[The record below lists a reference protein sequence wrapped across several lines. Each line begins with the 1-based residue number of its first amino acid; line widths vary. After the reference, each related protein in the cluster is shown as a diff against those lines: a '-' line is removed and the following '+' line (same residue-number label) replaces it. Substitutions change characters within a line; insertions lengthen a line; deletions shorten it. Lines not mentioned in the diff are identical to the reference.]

1 MNLLTD
7 REYLGLTVPF
17 MLSTMTQPLMGAVN
31 TAVMGQLPDPKY
43 IAAVSLGAILF
54 NNLYWLFGFLRVS
67 TTGYAAQAFGA
78 ADKRLGM
85 LAFFKPLVL
94 AMLISA
100 CCILFQKPILELYL
114 AMIGAAPEVNLLCR
128 DAVFSGAMFLLR
140 LDPAAREVAG
150 IYYDILIWT
159 APLTLLNYAIL
170 GWLMGQTRVRA
181 SVFMQVSMN
190 VLNMALSIWFVF
202 WLHMDITGVA
212 FATLLS
218 QLYGG
223 ILSVVLMYYYGDFD
237 YKALPWSELLD
248 WREFIGML
256 QVNVNLMIRT
266 ACLLTVNNIIAA
278 VGASFGTVVLA
289 ANAVLLQLKDIMSY
303 LIDGMANGTAI
314 FSGRA
319 VGAKNG
325 KLFAATIK
333 MTFKWLVVLAAILM
347 LGYHLGNEFFIRLFT
362 NIEEVVAMAVT
373 YNVFVLFYPVCA
385 GIGMVLY
392 GVFCGATRTAPVR
405 NMMLMALLVFYL
417 LQWQLVPL
425 WGNSGLWLA
434 LLGFMLSQSIILLFY
449 LSSLRREFA

>member
-1 MNLLTD
+1 VSLLTD
-7 REYLGLTVPF
+7 KEYLGLTVPF

-85 LAFFKPLVL
+85 LAFFKPAVL
-94 AMLISA
+94 ALIISLL
-100 CCILFQKPILELYL
+100 CIVLQKPILELYL
-114 AMIGAAPEVNLLCR
+114 AMIGAAPEVNDLCR
-128 DAVFSGAMFLLR
+128 
-140 LDPAAREVAG
+140 E
-150 IYYDILIWT
+150 YYYILIWG
-159 APLTLLNYAIL
+159 APLVLFNYVAL
-170 GWLMGQTRVRA
+170 GWLMGQTRVHA

-190 VLNMALSIWFVF
+190 VINMILSAWFVF
-202 WLHMDITGVA
+202 LLHMDITGVA
-212 FATLLS
+212 VATLLS
-218 QLYGG
+218 QVYGG
-223 ILSVVLMYYYGDFD
+223 VLGAVLMYYYGKFD
-237 YKALPWSELLD
+237 YGNLPWGELLD

-256 QVNVNLMIRT
+256 KVNVNLMIRT

-278 VGASFGTVVLA
+278 VGASLGTVVLA

-303 LIDGMANGTAI
+303 LIDGMANGAAI

-319 VGAKNG
+319 VGAKNV
-325 KLFAATIK
+325 KMFNASIF
-333 MTFKWLVVLAAILM
+333 MTFKWLVVLAVILM
-347 LGYHLGNEFFIRLFT
+347 GGYYAGNDFFIRLFT
-362 NIEEVVAMAVT
+362 NIEEVVATAAA
-373 YNVFVLFYPVCA
+373 YNIYVFFYPVCA

-405 NMMLMALLVFYL
+405 NMMLLALLVFYL
-417 LQWQLVPL
+417 LQWQLVPQ

-434 LLGFMLSQSIILLFY
+434 LLGFMVAQSIILLYY
-449 LSSLRREFA
+449 LPKLKRDITHSTNL

>member
-1 MNLLTD
+1 MNLLTN

-78 ADKRLGM
+78 ADRELGT

-94 AMLISA
+94 ALLISLA
-100 CCILFQKPILELYL
+100 CIVFQKPILESYL
-114 AMIGAAPEVNLLCR
+114 AMIGAAPEVNALCR
-128 DAVFSGAMFLLR
+128 
-140 LDPAAREVAG
+140 E
-150 IYYDILIWT
+150 YYYILIWG
-159 APLTLLNYAIL
+159 APLVLGNYVAL

-202 WLHMDITGVA
+202 GLHMDIVGVA

-223 ILSVVLMYYYGDFD
+223 VISVVLMYYYGEFD
-237 YKALPWSELLD
+237 YKNLPWGELLD
-248 WREFIGML
+248 WRTFIGML
-256 QVNVNLMIRT
+256 KVNVNLMIRT

-303 LIDGMANGTAI
+303 LIDGMANGAAI

-319 VGAKNG
+319 VGAKSG
-325 KLFAATIK
+325 AGLDAAIK
-333 MTFKWLVVLAAILM
+333 MTFKWLVVLAAVLM
-347 LGYHLGNEFFIRLFT
+347 GVYAAGNEFFIRLFT
-362 NIEEVVAMAVT
+362 NIDEVVAMAMT

-405 NMMLMALLVFYL
+405 NMMLLALAVFYL
-417 LQWQLVPL
+417 LQWQLVPVI
-425 WGNSGLWLA
+425 GNSGLWLA
-434 LLGFMLSQSIILLFY
+434 LLGFMAAQSVILLYY
-449 LSSLRREFA
+449 LKSLRKEFTD

>member
-1 MNLLTD
+1 MNLLTN

-78 ADKRLGM
+78 ADRELGT

-94 AMLISA
+94 ALLISLA
-100 CCILFQKPILELYL
+100 CIVLQKPILESYL
-114 AMIGAAPEVNLLCR
+114 AMIGAAPEVNALCR
-128 DAVFSGAMFLLR
+128 
-140 LDPAAREVAG
+140 E
-150 IYYDILIWT
+150 YYYILIWG
-159 APLTLLNYAIL
+159 APLVLGNYVAL

-202 WLHMDITGVA
+202 GLHMDIVGVA

-223 ILSVVLMYYYGDFD
+223 VLSVVLMYYYGEFD
-237 YKALPWSELLD
+237 YKNLPWGELLD
-248 WREFIGML
+248 WRTFIGML
-256 QVNVNLMIRT
+256 KVNVNLMIRT

-303 LIDGMANGTAI
+303 LIDGMANGAAI

-319 VGAKNG
+319 VGAKSG
-325 KLFAATIK
+325 AGLDAAIR
-333 MTFKWLVVLAAILM
+333 MTFKWLVVLAVILM
-347 LGYHLGNEFFIRLFT
+347 GVYAAGNEFFIRLFT
-362 NIEEVVAMAVT
+362 NIDEVVAMAMT
-373 YNVFVLFYPVCA
+373 YNIFVLFYPVCA

-405 NMMLMALLVFYL
+405 NMMLLALAVFYL
-417 LQWQLVPL
+417 LQWQLVPKI
-425 WGNSGLWLA
+425 GNSGLWLA
-434 LLGFMLSQSIILLFY
+434 LLGFMAAQSVILLYY
-449 LSSLRREFA
+449 LKSLRKEFTD

>member
-1 MNLLTD
+1 MNLLTN

-78 ADKRLGM
+78 ADRELGT

-94 AMLISA
+94 ALLISIA
-100 CCILFQKPILELYL
+100 CIVLQKPILEGYL
-114 AMIGAAPEVNLLCR
+114 AMIGAAPEVNALCR
-128 DAVFSGAMFLLR
+128 
-140 LDPAAREVAG
+140 E
-150 IYYDILIWT
+150 YYYILIWG
-159 APLTLLNYAIL
+159 APLVLGNYVAL

-202 WLHMDITGVA
+202 GLHMDIVGVA

-223 ILSVVLMYYYGDFD
+223 VISVVLMYYYGEFD
-237 YKALPWSELLD
+237 YKNLPWGELLD
-248 WREFIGML
+248 WRTFIGML
-256 QVNVNLMIRT
+256 KVNVNLMIRT

-303 LIDGMANGTAI
+303 LIDGMANGAAI

-319 VGAKNG
+319 VGAKSG
-325 KLFAATIK
+325 AGLDAAIK
-333 MTFKWLVVLAAILM
+333 MTFKWLVVLAVILM
-347 LGYHLGNEFFIRLFT
+347 GVYAAGNEFFIRLFT
-362 NIEEVVAMAVT
+362 NIDEVVAMAMT
-373 YNVFVLFYPVCA
+373 YNAFVLFYPVCA

-405 NMMLMALLVFYL
+405 NMMLLALAVFYL
-417 LQWQLVPL
+417 LQWQLVPKI
-425 WGNSGLWLA
+425 GNSGLWLA
-434 LLGFMLSQSIILLFY
+434 LLGFMAAQSVILLYY
-449 LSSLRREFA
+449 LKSLRKEFTD

>member
-1 MNLLTD
+1 MNLLTN

-78 ADKRLGM
+78 ADRELGT

-94 AMLISA
+94 ALLISIA
-100 CCILFQKPILELYL
+100 CIVLQKPILEGYL
-114 AMIGAAPEVNLLCR
+114 AMIGAAPEVNALCR
-128 DAVFSGAMFLLR
+128 
-140 LDPAAREVAG
+140 E
-150 IYYDILIWT
+150 YYYILIWG
-159 APLTLLNYAIL
+159 APLVLGNYVAL

-202 WLHMDITGVA
+202 GLHMDIVGVA

-223 ILSVVLMYYYGDFD
+223 VISVVLMYYYGEFD
-237 YKALPWSELLD
+237 YKNLPWGELLD
-248 WREFIGML
+248 WRTFIGML
-256 QVNVNLMIRT
+256 KVNVNLMIRT

-303 LIDGMANGTAI
+303 LIDGMANGAAI

-319 VGAKNG
+319 VGAKSG
-325 KLFAATIK
+325 AGLDAAIR
-333 MTFKWLVVLAAILM
+333 MTFKWLVVLAVILM
-347 LGYHLGNEFFIRLFT
+347 GVYAAGNEFFIRLFT
-362 NIEEVVAMAVT
+362 NLDEVVAMALT

-405 NMMLMALLVFYL
+405 NMMLLALAVFYL
-417 LQWQLVPL
+417 LQWQLVPII
-425 WGNSGLWLA
+425 GNSGLWLA
-434 LLGFMLSQSIILLFY
+434 LLGFMAAQSVILLYY
-449 LSSLRREFA
+449 LKSLRKEFTD

>member
-1 MNLLTD
+1 MNLLTN

-78 ADKRLGM
+78 ADRELGT

-94 AMLISA
+94 ALLISLA
-100 CCILFQKPILELYL
+100 CIVFQKPILESYL
-114 AMIGAAPEVNLLCR
+114 AMIGAAPEVNALCR
-128 DAVFSGAMFLLR
+128 
-140 LDPAAREVAG
+140 E
-150 IYYDILIWT
+150 YYYILIWG
-159 APLTLLNYAIL
+159 APLVLGNYVAL

-202 WLHMDITGVA
+202 GLHMDIVGVA

-223 ILSVVLMYYYGDFD
+223 VLSVVLMYYYGEFD
-237 YKALPWSELLD
+237 YKNLPWGELLD
-248 WREFIGML
+248 WRTFIGML
-256 QVNVNLMIRT
+256 KVNVNLMIRT

-303 LIDGMANGTAI
+303 LIDGMANGAAI

-319 VGAKNG
+319 VGAKSG
-325 KLFAATIK
+325 AGLDAAIK
-333 MTFKWLVVLAAILM
+333 MTFKWLVVLAVMLM
-347 LGYHLGNEFFIRLFT
+347 GVYAAGNEFFIRLFT
-362 NIEEVVAMAVT
+362 NIDEVVAMAMT

-405 NMMLMALLVFYL
+405 NMMLLALAVFYL
-417 LQWQLVPL
+417 LQWQLVPTI
-425 WGNSGLWLA
+425 GNSGLWLA
-434 LLGFMLSQSIILLFY
+434 LLGFMAAQSVILLYY
-449 LSSLRREFA
+449 LKSLRKEFTD

>member
-1 MNLLTD
+1 MNLLTN

-78 ADKRLGM
+78 ADRELST

-94 AMLISA
+94 ALLISLA
-100 CCILFQKPILELYL
+100 CIVFQKPILESYL
-114 AMIGAAPEVNLLCR
+114 AMIGAAPEVNALCR
-128 DAVFSGAMFLLR
+128 
-140 LDPAAREVAG
+140 E
-150 IYYDILIWT
+150 YYYILIWG
-159 APLTLLNYAIL
+159 APLVLGNYVAL

-202 WLHMDITGVA
+202 GLHMDIVGVA

-223 ILSVVLMYYYGDFD
+223 VLSVVLMYHYGEFD
-237 YKALPWSELLD
+237 YKNLPWGELLD
-248 WREFIGML
+248 WRTFIGML
-256 QVNVNLMIRT
+256 KVNVNLMIRT

-303 LIDGMANGTAI
+303 LIDGMANGAAI

-319 VGAKNG
+319 VGAKSG
-325 KLFAATIK
+325 AGLDAAIR
-333 MTFKWLVVLAAILM
+333 MTFKWLVVLAVILM
-347 LGYHLGNEFFIRLFT
+347 GVYAAGNEFFIRLFT
-362 NIEEVVAMAVT
+362 NIDEVVAMAMT

-392 GVFCGATRTAPVR
+392 GVFCGATRPAPVR
-405 NMMLMALLVFYL
+405 NMMLLALAVFYL
-417 LQWQLVPL
+417 LQWQLVPKI
-425 WGNSGLWLA
+425 GNSGLWLA
-434 LLGFMLSQSIILLFY
+434 LLGFMAAQSVILLYY
-449 LSSLRREFA
+449 LKSLRKEFTD

>member
-1 MNLLTD
+1 MNLLTN

-78 ADKRLGM
+78 ADRELGT

-94 AMLISA
+94 ALLISLA
-100 CCILFQKPILELYL
+100 CIVFQKPILESYL
-114 AMIGAAPEVNLLCR
+114 AMIGAAPEVNNLCR
-128 DAVFSGAMFLLR
+128 
-140 LDPAAREVAG
+140 E
-150 IYYDILIWT
+150 YYYILIWG
-159 APLTLLNYAIL
+159 APLVLGNYVAL

-202 WLHMDITGVA
+202 SLHMDIVGVA

-223 ILSVVLMYYYGDFD
+223 VLSVVLIYYYGDFD
-237 YKALPWSELLD
+237 YKNLPWGELLD
-248 WREFIGML
+248 WRTFIGML
-256 QVNVNLMIRT
+256 KVNVNLMIRT

-303 LIDGMANGTAI
+303 LIDGMANGAAI

-319 VGAKNG
+319 VGAKSG
-325 KLFAATIK
+325 AGLDAAIK
-333 MTFKWLVVLAAILM
+333 MTFKWLVVLAVILM
-347 LGYHLGNEFFIRLFT
+347 GVYAAGNEFFIRLFT
-362 NIEEVVAMAVT
+362 NIDEVVAMAMT

-405 NMMLMALLVFYL
+405 NMMLLALAVFYL
-417 LQWQLVPL
+417 LQWQLVPII
-425 WGNSGLWLA
+425 GNSGLWLA
-434 LLGFMLSQSIILLFY
+434 LLGFMAAQSVILLYY
-449 LSSLRREFA
+449 LKSLRKEFTD

>member
-1 MNLLTD
+1 MNLLTN

-78 ADKRLGM
+78 ADRELGT

-94 AMLISA
+94 ALLISLA
-100 CCILFQKPILELYL
+100 CIVFQKPILESYL
-114 AMIGAAPEVNLLCR
+114 AMIGAAPEVNDLCR
-128 DAVFSGAMFLLR
+128 
-140 LDPAAREVAG
+140 E
-150 IYYDILIWT
+150 YYYILIWG
-159 APLTLLNYAIL
+159 APLVLGNYVAL

-202 WLHMDITGVA
+202 GLHMDIVGVA

-223 ILSVVLMYYYGDFD
+223 VLSVVLMYYYGEFD
-237 YKALPWSELLD
+237 YKNLPWGELLD
-248 WREFIGML
+248 WRTFIGML
-256 QVNVNLMIRT
+256 KVNVNLMIRT

-303 LIDGMANGTAI
+303 LIDGMANGAAI

-319 VGAKNG
+319 VGAKSG
-325 KLFAATIK
+325 AGLDAAIR
-333 MTFKWLVVLAAILM
+333 MTFKWLVVLAVMLM
-347 LGYHLGNEFFIRLFT
+347 GVYAAGNEFFIRLFT
-362 NIEEVVAMAVT
+362 NIDEVVAMAMT

-405 NMMLMALLVFYL
+405 NMMLLALAVFYL
-417 LQWQLVPL
+417 LQWQLVPII
-425 WGNSGLWLA
+425 GNSGLWLA
-434 LLGFMLSQSIILLFY
+434 LLGFMAAQSVILLYY
-449 LSSLRREFA
+449 LKSLRKEFTD

>member
-1 MNLLTD
+1 MNLLTN

-78 ADKRLGM
+78 ADRELGT

-94 AMLISA
+94 ALLISLA
-100 CCILFQKPILELYL
+100 CIVLQKPILESYL
-114 AMIGAAPEVNLLCR
+114 AMIGAAPEVNALCR
-128 DAVFSGAMFLLR
+128 
-140 LDPAAREVAG
+140 E
-150 IYYDILIWT
+150 YYYILIWG
-159 APLTLLNYAIL
+159 APLVLGNYVAL

-202 WLHMDITGVA
+202 GLHMDIVGVA

-223 ILSVVLMYYYGDFD
+223 VLSVVLMYYYGDFD
-237 YKALPWSELLD
+237 YKNLPWGELLD
-248 WREFIGML
+248 WRTFIGML
-256 QVNVNLMIRT
+256 KVNVNLMIRT

-303 LIDGMANGTAI
+303 LIDGMANGAAI

-319 VGAKNG
+319 VGAKSG
-325 KLFAATIK
+325 AGLDAAIR
-333 MTFKWLVVLAAILM
+333 MTFKWLVVLAVMLM
-347 LGYHLGNEFFIRLFT
+347 GVYAAVNEFFIRLFT
-362 NIEEVVAMAVT
+362 NIDEVVAMAMT

-405 NMMLMALLVFYL
+405 NMMLLALAVFYL
-417 LQWQLVPL
+417 LQWQLVPKI
-425 WGNSGLWLA
+425 GNSGLWLA
-434 LLGFMLSQSIILLFY
+434 LLGFMAAQSVILLYY
-449 LSSLRREFA
+449 LKSLRKEFTD

>member
-1 MNLLTD
+1 MNLLTN

-78 ADKRLGM
+78 ADRELGT

-94 AMLISA
+94 ALLISLA
-100 CCILFQKPILELYL
+100 CIVFQKPILEGYL
-114 AMIGAAPEVNLLCR
+114 AMIGAAPEVNALCR
-128 DAVFSGAMFLLR
+128 
-140 LDPAAREVAG
+140 E
-150 IYYDILIWT
+150 YYYILIWG
-159 APLTLLNYAIL
+159 APLVLGNYVAL

-202 WLHMDITGVA
+202 GLHMDIVGVA

-223 ILSVVLMYYYGDFD
+223 VISVVLMYYYGEFD
-237 YKALPWSELLD
+237 YKNLPWGELLD
-248 WREFIGML
+248 WRTFIGML
-256 QVNVNLMIRT
+256 KVNVNLMIRT

-303 LIDGMANGTAI
+303 LIDGMANGAAI

-319 VGAKNG
+319 VGAKSG
-325 KLFAATIK
+325 AGLDAAIR

-347 LGYHLGNEFFIRLFT
+347 GVYAAGNEFFIRLFT
-362 NIEEVVAMAVT
+362 NIDEVVAMSMT

-405 NMMLMALLVFYL
+405 NMMLLALAVFYL
-417 LQWQLVPL
+417 LQWQLVPII
-425 WGNSGLWLA
+425 GNSGLWLA
-434 LLGFMLSQSIILLFY
+434 LLGFMAAQSVILLYY
-449 LSSLRREFA
+449 LKSLRKEFTD

>member
-7 REYLGLTVPF
+7 REYLGLTIPF

-114 AMIGAAPEVNLLCR
+114 AMIGAAPEVNELCR
-128 DAVFSGAMFLLR
+128 D
-140 LDPAAREVAG
+140 
-150 IYYDILIWT
+150 YYYILIWG
-159 APLTLLNYAIL
+159 APLVFGNYVAL

-212 FATLLS
+212 VATLLS

-223 ILSVVLMYYYGDFD
+223 ILSVVLMYYYG
-237 YKALPWSELLD
+237 
-248 WREFIGML
+248 EFIGML

-303 LIDGMANGTAI
+303 LIDGMANGAAI

-319 VGAKNG
+319 VGANNA

-347 LGYHLGNEFFIRLFT
+347 LGYHLSNEFFIRLFT

-449 LSSLRREFA
+449 LSSLRRKLA

>member
-1 MNLLTD
+1 MNLLTN

-78 ADKRLGM
+78 ADRELGT

-94 AMLISA
+94 ALLISLA
-100 CCILFQKPILELYL
+100 CIVFQKPILEGYL
-114 AMIGAAPEVNLLCR
+114 AMIGAAPEVNDLCR
-128 DAVFSGAMFLLR
+128 
-140 LDPAAREVAG
+140 E
-150 IYYDILIWT
+150 YYYILIWG
-159 APLTLLNYAIL
+159 APLVLGNYVAL

-202 WLHMDITGVA
+202 GLHMDIVGVA

-223 ILSVVLMYYYGDFD
+223 VLSVVLMYYYGEFD
-237 YKALPWSELLD
+237 YKNLPWGELLD
-248 WREFIGML
+248 WRTFIGML
-256 QVNVNLMIRT
+256 KVNVNLMIRT

-303 LIDGMANGTAI
+303 LIDGMANGAAI

-319 VGAKNG
+319 VGAKSG
-325 KLFAATIK
+325 AGLEAAIR

-347 LGYHLGNEFFIRLFT
+347 GVYAAGNEFFIRLFT
-362 NIEEVVAMAVT
+362 NIDEVVAMAMT
-373 YNVFVLFYPVCA
+373 YNAFVLFYPVCA

-405 NMMLMALLVFYL
+405 NMMLMALAVFYV
-417 LQWQLVPL
+417 LQWQLVPII
-425 WGNSGLWLA
+425 GNSGLWVA
-434 LLGFMLSQSIILLFY
+434 LLGFMAAQSVILLYY
-449 LSSLRREFA
+449 LKSLRKEFTD

>member
-1 MNLLTD
+1 MNLLTN

-78 ADKRLGM
+78 ADRELGT

-94 AMLISA
+94 ALLISLA
-100 CCILFQKPILELYL
+100 CIVFQKPILESYL
-114 AMIGAAPEVNLLCR
+114 VMIGAAPEVNDLCR
-128 DAVFSGAMFLLR
+128 
-140 LDPAAREVAG
+140 E
-150 IYYDILIWT
+150 YYYILIWG
-159 APLTLLNYAIL
+159 APLVLGNYVAL

-202 WLHMDITGVA
+202 GLHMDIVGVA

-223 ILSVVLMYYYGDFD
+223 VLSVVLMYYYGEFD
-237 YKALPWSELLD
+237 YKNLPWGELLD
-248 WREFIGML
+248 WRTFIGML
-256 QVNVNLMIRT
+256 KVNVNLMIRT

-303 LIDGMANGTAI
+303 LIDGMANGAAI

-319 VGAKNG
+319 VGAKSG
-325 KLFAATIK
+325 AGLDAAIR
-333 MTFKWLVVLAAILM
+333 MTFKWLVVLAVMLM
-347 LGYHLGNEFFIRLFT
+347 GVYAAGNEFFIRLFT
-362 NIEEVVAMAVT
+362 NIDEVVAMAMT

-405 NMMLMALLVFYL
+405 NMMLLALAVFYV
-417 LQWQLVPL
+417 LQWQLVPII
-425 WGNSGLWLA
+425 GNSGLWLA
-434 LLGFMLSQSIILLFY
+434 LLGFMAAQSVILLYY
-449 LSSLRREFA
+449 LKSLRKEFTD

>member
-1 MNLLTD
+1 MFFKIKFSANKQGGTDRVNLLTD

-114 AMIGAAPEVNLLCR
+114 AMIGAAPEVNELCR
-128 DAVFSGAMFLLR
+128 D
-140 LDPAAREVAG
+140 
-150 IYYDILIWT
+150 YYYILIWG
-159 APLTLLNYAIL
+159 APLVLGNYVAL

-303 LIDGMANGTAI
+303 LIDGMANGAAI

-319 VGAKNG
+319 VGANNG

-362 NIEEVVAMAVT
+362 NIEEVVAMAMT

-417 LQWQLVPL
+417 LQWQLVQL

>member
-1 MNLLTD
+1 MNLLTN

-78 ADKRLGM
+78 ADRELGT

-94 AMLISA
+94 ALLISLA
-100 CCILFQKPILELYL
+100 CIVFQKPILEGYL
-114 AMIGAAPEVNLLCR
+114 AMIGAAPEVNNLCR
-128 DAVFSGAMFLLR
+128 
-140 LDPAAREVAG
+140 E
-150 IYYDILIWT
+150 YYYILIWG
-159 APLTLLNYAIL
+159 APLVLGNYVAL

-202 WLHMDITGVA
+202 GLHMDIIGVA

-223 ILSVVLMYYYGDFD
+223 VLSVVLMYYYGDFD
-237 YKALPWSELLD
+237 YKNLPWGELLD
-248 WREFIGML
+248 WRTFIGML
-256 QVNVNLMIRT
+256 KVNVNLMIRT

-303 LIDGMANGTAI
+303 LIDGMANGAAI

-319 VGAKNG
+319 VGAKSG
-325 KLFAATIK
+325 AGLEAAIR
-333 MTFKWLVVLAAILM
+333 MTFKWLVVLAAMLM
-347 LGYHLGNEFFIRLFT
+347 GVYAAGNEFFIRLFT
-362 NIEEVVAMAVT
+362 NIDEVVAMAMT

-405 NMMLMALLVFYL
+405 NMMLLALAVFYL
-417 LQWQLVPL
+417 LQWQLVPEI
-425 WGNSGLWLA
+425 GNSGLWLA
-434 LLGFMLSQSIILLFY
+434 LLGFMAAQSVILLYY
-449 LSSLRREFA
+449 LKSLRKEFTD

>member
-1 MNLLTD
+1 MNLLTN

-78 ADKRLGM
+78 ADRELGT

-94 AMLISA
+94 ALLISIA
-100 CCILFQKPILELYL
+100 CIVLQKPILEGYL
-114 AMIGAAPEVNLLCR
+114 AMIGAAPEVNALCR
-128 DAVFSGAMFLLR
+128 
-140 LDPAAREVAG
+140 E
-150 IYYDILIWT
+150 YYYILIWG
-159 APLTLLNYAIL
+159 APLVLGNYVAL

-202 WLHMDITGVA
+202 GLHMNIVGVA

-223 ILSVVLMYYYGDFD
+223 VISVVLMYYYGEFD
-237 YKALPWSELLD
+237 YKNLPWGELLD
-248 WREFIGML
+248 WRTFIGML
-256 QVNVNLMIRT
+256 KVNVNLMIRT

-303 LIDGMANGTAI
+303 LIDGMANGAAI
-314 FSGRA
+314 FSGRS
-319 VGAKNG
+319 VGAKSG
-325 KLFAATIK
+325 AGLDAAIK
-333 MTFKWLVVLAAILM
+333 MTFKWLVVLAVMLM
-347 LGYHLGNEFFIRLFT
+347 GVYAAGNEFFIRLFT
-362 NIEEVVAMAVT
+362 NIDEVVAMAMT

-405 NMMLMALLVFYL
+405 NMMLLALAVFYL
-417 LQWQLVPL
+417 LQWQLVPKI
-425 WGNSGLWLA
+425 GNSGLWLA
-434 LLGFMLSQSIILLFY
+434 LLGFMAAQSVILLYY
-449 LSSLRREFA
+449 LKSLRKEFTD

>member
-1 MNLLTD
+1 MSLLTN

-78 ADKRLGM
+78 ADKELGT

-94 AMLISA
+94 ALLISLA
-100 CCILFQKPILELYL
+100 CIVFQKPILEGYL
-114 AMIGAAPEVNLLCR
+114 AMIGAAPEVNDLCR
-128 DAVFSGAMFLLR
+128 
-140 LDPAAREVAG
+140 E
-150 IYYDILIWT
+150 YYYILIWG
-159 APLTLLNYAIL
+159 APLVLGNYVAL

-202 WLHMDITGVA
+202 GLHMDIVGVA

-223 ILSVVLMYYYGDFD
+223 VLSVVLMYYYGEFD
-237 YKALPWSELLD
+237 YKNLPWGELLD
-248 WREFIGML
+248 WRTFIGML
-256 QVNVNLMIRT
+256 KVNVNLMIRT

-303 LIDGMANGTAI
+303 LIDGMANGAAI

-319 VGAKNG
+319 VGAKSG
-325 KLFAATIK
+325 AGLEAAIR

-347 LGYHLGNEFFIRLFT
+347 GVYAAGNEFFIRLFT
-362 NIEEVVAMAVT
+362 NIDEVVAMAMT
-373 YNVFVLFYPVCA
+373 YNAFVLFYPVCA

-405 NMMLMALLVFYL
+405 NMMLMALAVFYV
-417 LQWQLVPL
+417 LQWQLVPKI
-425 WGNSGLWLA
+425 GNSGLWLA
-434 LLGFMLSQSIILLFY
+434 LLGFMAAQSVILLYY
-449 LSSLRREFA
+449 LKSLRKEFTD

>member
-1 MNLLTD
+1 MSLLTN

-17 MLSTMTQPLMGAVN
+17 MLSTLTQPLMGAVN

-78 ADKRLGM
+78 ADRELGT

-94 AMLISA
+94 ALLISIA
-100 CCILFQKPILELYL
+100 CIVFQKPILEGYL
-114 AMIGAAPEVNLLCR
+114 AMIGAAPEVNDLCR
-128 DAVFSGAMFLLR
+128 
-140 LDPAAREVAG
+140 E
-150 IYYDILIWT
+150 YYYILIWG
-159 APLTLLNYAIL
+159 APLVLGNYVAL

-190 VLNMALSIWFVF
+190 VLNMALSIGFVF
-202 WLHMDITGVA
+202 GLHMDIVGVA

-223 ILSVVLMYYYGDFD
+223 VLSVVLMYYYGDFD
-237 YKALPWSELLD
+237 YKNLPWGELLD
-248 WREFIGML
+248 WRTFIGML
-256 QVNVNLMIRT
+256 KVNVNLMIRT

-289 ANAVLLQLKDIMSY
+289 ANAVLLQLKDIMSF
-303 LIDGMANGTAI
+303 LIDGMANGAAI

-319 VGAKNG
+319 VGAKSG
-325 KLFAATIK
+325 AGLDAAIR
-333 MTFKWLVVLAAILM
+333 MTFKWLVVLAAMLM
-347 LGYHLGNEFFIRLFT
+347 GAYAAGNEPFIRLFT
-362 NIEEVVAMAVT
+362 NIDEVVAMAMT

-385 GIGMVLY
+385 GIGLVLY

-405 NMMLMALLVFYL
+405 NMMLLALAVFYL
-417 LQWQLVPL
+417 LQWQLVPEL
-425 WGNSGLWLA
+425 GNSGLWLS
-434 LLGFMLSQSIILLFY
+434 LLGFMAAQSVILLYY
-449 LSSLRREFA
+449 LKSLRKEFTD

>member
-1 MNLLTD
+1 MNLLTN

-78 ADKRLGM
+78 ADRELGT

-94 AMLISA
+94 AVLISLA
-100 CCILFQKPILELYL
+100 CIVFQKPILESYL
-114 AMIGAAPEVNLLCR
+114 AMIGAAPEVNALCR
-128 DAVFSGAMFLLR
+128 
-140 LDPAAREVAG
+140 E
-150 IYYDILIWT
+150 YYYILIWG
-159 APLTLLNYAIL
+159 APLVLGNYVAL

-202 WLHMDITGVA
+202 GLHMDIVGVA

-223 ILSVVLMYYYGDFD
+223 VISVVLMYYYGDFD
-237 YKALPWSELLD
+237 YKNLPWGELLD
-248 WREFIGML
+248 WRTFIGML
-256 QVNVNLMIRT
+256 KVNVNLMIRT

-303 LIDGMANGTAI
+303 LIDGMANGAAI

-319 VGAKNG
+319 VGAKSG
-325 KLFAATIK
+325 AGLDAAIK
-333 MTFKWLVVLAAILM
+333 MTFKWLVVLAVMLM
-347 LGYHLGNEFFIRLFT
+347 GVYAAGNEFFIRLFT
-362 NIEEVVAMAVT
+362 NIDEVVAMALT

-405 NMMLMALLVFYL
+405 NMMLLALAVFYL
-417 LQWQLVPL
+417 LQWQLVPKI
-425 WGNSGLWLA
+425 GNSGLWLA
-434 LLGFMLSQSIILLFY
+434 LLGFMAAQSVILLYY
-449 LSSLRREFA
+449 LKSLRKEFTD

>member
-1 MNLLTD
+1 MSLLTN

-78 ADKRLGM
+78 ADKELGT

-94 AMLISA
+94 ALLISLA
-100 CCILFQKPILELYL
+100 CIVFQKPILESYL
-114 AMIGAAPEVNLLCR
+114 AMIGAAPEVNDLCR
-128 DAVFSGAMFLLR
+128 
-140 LDPAAREVAG
+140 E
-150 IYYDILIWT
+150 YYYILIWG
-159 APLTLLNYAIL
+159 APLVLGNYVAL

-202 WLHMDITGVA
+202 SLHMDIVGVA

-223 ILSVVLMYYYGDFD
+223 VLSVVLMYYYGEFD
-237 YKALPWSELLD
+237 YKKLPWGELLD
-248 WREFIGML
+248 WRTFIGML
-256 QVNVNLMIRT
+256 KVNVNLMIRT

-289 ANAVLLQLKDIMSY
+289 ANAVLMQLKDIMSY
-303 LIDGMANGTAI
+303 LIDGMANGAAI

-319 VGAKNG
+319 VGAKSG
-325 KLFAATIK
+325 AGLEAAIR

-347 LGYHLGNEFFIRLFT
+347 GVYAAGNEFFIRLFT
-362 NIEEVVAMAVT
+362 NIDEVVAMAMT
-373 YNVFVLFYPVCA
+373 YNAFVLFYPVCA

-405 NMMLMALLVFYL
+405 NMMLMALAVFYV
-417 LQWQLVPL
+417 LQWQLVPKI
-425 WGNSGLWLA
+425 GNSGLWLA
-434 LLGFMLSQSIILLFY
+434 LLGFMAAQSVILLYY
-449 LSSLRREFA
+449 LKSLRKEFTD

>member
-1 MNLLTD
+1 MNLLTN

-78 ADKRLGM
+78 ADRELGT

-94 AMLISA
+94 AVLISLA
-100 CCILFQKPILELYL
+100 CIVFQKPILESYL
-114 AMIGAAPEVNLLCR
+114 AMIGAAPEVNALCR
-128 DAVFSGAMFLLR
+128 
-140 LDPAAREVAG
+140 E
-150 IYYDILIWT
+150 YYYILIWG
-159 APLTLLNYAIL
+159 APLVLGNYVAL

-202 WLHMDITGVA
+202 GLHMDIVGVA

-223 ILSVVLMYYYGDFD
+223 VISVVLMYYYGDFD
-237 YKALPWSELLD
+237 YKNLPWGELLD
-248 WREFIGML
+248 WRTFIGML
-256 QVNVNLMIRT
+256 KVNVNLMIRT

-303 LIDGMANGTAI
+303 LIDGMANGAAI

-319 VGAKNG
+319 VGAKSG
-325 KLFAATIK
+325 AGLDAAIK
-333 MTFKWLVVLAAILM
+333 MTFKWLVVLAVMLM
-347 LGYHLGNEFFIRLFT
+347 GVYAAGNEFFIRLFT
-362 NIEEVVAMAVT
+362 NIDEVVAMALT

-405 NMMLMALLVFYL
+405 NMMLLALAVFYL
-417 LQWQLVPL
+417 LQWQLVPTI
-425 WGNSGLWLA
+425 GNSGLWLA
-434 LLGFMLSQSIILLFY
+434 LLGFMAAQSVILLYY
-449 LSSLRREFA
+449 LKSLRKEFTD

>member
-1 MNLLTD
+1 MNLLTN

-78 ADKRLGM
+78 ADRELGT

-94 AMLISA
+94 ALLISLA
-100 CCILFQKPILELYL
+100 CVVFQKPILESYL
-114 AMIGAAPEVNLLCR
+114 AMIGAAPEVNDLCR
-128 DAVFSGAMFLLR
+128 
-140 LDPAAREVAG
+140 E
-150 IYYDILIWT
+150 YYYILIWG
-159 APLTLLNYAIL
+159 APLVLGNYVAL

-202 WLHMDITGVA
+202 GLHMDIVGVA

-223 ILSVVLMYYYGDFD
+223 VISVVLMYYYGEFD
-237 YKALPWSELLD
+237 YKNLPWGELLD
-248 WREFIGML
+248 WRTFIGML
-256 QVNVNLMIRT
+256 KVNVNLMIRT

-303 LIDGMANGTAI
+303 LIDGMANGAAI

-319 VGAKNG
+319 VGAKSG
-325 KLFAATIK
+325 AGLDAAIR
-333 MTFKWLVVLAAILM
+333 MTFKWLVVLAVMLM
-347 LGYHLGNEFFIRLFT
+347 GVYAAGNEFFIRLFT
-362 NIEEVVAMAVT
+362 NIDEVVAMAMI

-405 NMMLMALLVFYL
+405 NMMLLALAVFYL
-417 LQWQLVPL
+417 LQWQLVPKI
-425 WGNSGLWLA
+425 GNSGLWLA
-434 LLGFMLSQSIILLFY
+434 LLGFMAAQSVILLYY
-449 LSSLRREFA
+449 LKSLRKEFTD

>member
-1 MNLLTD
+1 MNLLTN

-78 ADKRLGM
+78 ADRELGT

-94 AMLISA
+94 ALLISLA
-100 CCILFQKPILELYL
+100 CIIFQKPILESYL
-114 AMIGAAPEVNLLCR
+114 AMIGAAPEVNALCR
-128 DAVFSGAMFLLR
+128 
-140 LDPAAREVAG
+140 E
-150 IYYDILIWT
+150 YYYILIWG
-159 APLTLLNYAIL
+159 APLVLGNYVAL

-202 WLHMDITGVA
+202 GLHMDIVGVA

-223 ILSVVLMYYYGDFD
+223 VISVVLMYYYGEFD
-237 YKALPWSELLD
+237 YKNLPWGELLD
-248 WREFIGML
+248 WRTFIGML
-256 QVNVNLMIRT
+256 KVNVNLMIRT

-303 LIDGMANGTAI
+303 LIDGMANGAAI

-319 VGAKNG
+319 VGAKSG
-325 KLFAATIK
+325 AGLDAAIR
-333 MTFKWLVVLAAILM
+333 MTFKWLVVLAVILM
-347 LGYHLGNEFFIRLFT
+347 GVYAAGNEFFIRLFT
-362 NIEEVVAMAVT
+362 NIDEVVAMAMT

-405 NMMLMALLVFYL
+405 NMMLLALAVFYL
-417 LQWQLVPL
+417 LQWQLVPII
-425 WGNSGLWLA
+425 GNSGLWLA
-434 LLGFMLSQSIILLFY
+434 LLGFMAAQSVILLYY
-449 LSSLRREFA
+449 LKSLRKEFTD

>member
-1 MNLLTD
+1 MNLLTN

-78 ADKRLGM
+78 ADKELGT

-94 AMLISA
+94 ALLISLA
-100 CCILFQKPILELYL
+100 CIVFQKPILESYL
-114 AMIGAAPEVNLLCR
+114 AMIGAAPEVNDLCR
-128 DAVFSGAMFLLR
+128 
-140 LDPAAREVAG
+140 E
-150 IYYDILIWT
+150 YYYILIWG
-159 APLTLLNYAIL
+159 APLVLGNYVAL

-202 WLHMDITGVA
+202 GLHMDIVGVA

-223 ILSVVLMYYYGDFD
+223 VLSVVLMYYYGEFD
-237 YKALPWSELLD
+237 YKNLPWGELLD
-248 WREFIGML
+248 WRTFIGML
-256 QVNVNLMIRT
+256 KVNVNLMIRT

-303 LIDGMANGTAI
+303 LIDGMANGAAI

-319 VGAKNG
+319 VGAKSG
-325 KLFAATIK
+325 AGLDAAIR
-333 MTFKWLVVLAAILM
+333 MTFKWLVVLAVILM
-347 LGYHLGNEFFIRLFT
+347 GVYAAGNEFFIRLFT
-362 NIEEVVAMAVT
+362 NIDEVVAMAMT

-405 NMMLMALLVFYL
+405 NMMLLALAVFYL
-417 LQWQLVPL
+417 LQWQLVPII
-425 WGNSGLWLA
+425 GNSGLWLA
-434 LLGFMLSQSIILLFY
+434 LLGFMAAQSVILLYY
-449 LSSLRREFA
+449 LKSLRKEFTD

>member
-1 MNLLTD
+1 MNLLTN

-78 ADKRLGM
+78 ADKELGT

-94 AMLISA
+94 ALLISLA
-100 CCILFQKPILELYL
+100 CIVFQKPILESYL
-114 AMIGAAPEVNLLCR
+114 AMIGAAPEVNDLCR
-128 DAVFSGAMFLLR
+128 
-140 LDPAAREVAG
+140 E
-150 IYYDILIWT
+150 YYYILIWG
-159 APLTLLNYAIL
+159 APLVLGNYVAL

-202 WLHMDITGVA
+202 SLHMDIVGVA

-223 ILSVVLMYYYGDFD
+223 VLSVVLMYYYGEFD
-237 YKALPWSELLD
+237 YKNLPWGELLD
-248 WREFIGML
+248 WRTFIGML
-256 QVNVNLMIRT
+256 KVNVNLMIRT

-303 LIDGMANGTAI
+303 LIDGMANGAAI

-319 VGAKNG
+319 VGAKSG
-325 KLFAATIK
+325 AGLDAAIR
-333 MTFKWLVVLAAILM
+333 MTFKWLVVLAVMLM
-347 LGYHLGNEFFIRLFT
+347 GVYAAGNEFFIRLFT
-362 NIEEVVAMAVT
+362 NIDEVVAMAMT

-405 NMMLMALLVFYL
+405 NMMLMALAVFYV
-417 LQWQLVPL
+417 LQWQLVPKI
-425 WGNSGLWLA
+425 GNSGLWLA
-434 LLGFMLSQSIILLFY
+434 LLGFMAAQSVILLYY
-449 LSSLRREFA
+449 LKSLRKEFTD

>member
-1 MNLLTD
+1 MNLLTN

-78 ADKRLGM
+78 ADRELGT

-94 AMLISA
+94 ALLISLA
-100 CCILFQKPILELYL
+100 CIVFQKPILEGYL
-114 AMIGAAPEVNLLCR
+114 AMIGAAPEVNNLCR
-128 DAVFSGAMFLLR
+128 
-140 LDPAAREVAG
+140 E
-150 IYYDILIWT
+150 YYYILIWG
-159 APLTLLNYAIL
+159 APLVLGNYVAL

-202 WLHMDITGVA
+202 GLHMDIIGVA

-223 ILSVVLMYYYGDFD
+223 VLSVVLMYYYGDFD
-237 YKALPWSELLD
+237 YKNLPWGELLD
-248 WREFIGML
+248 WRTFIGML
-256 QVNVNLMIRT
+256 KVNVNLMIRT

-303 LIDGMANGTAI
+303 LIDGMANGAAI

-319 VGAKNG
+319 VGAKSG
-325 KLFAATIK
+325 AGLDAAIR
-333 MTFKWLVVLAAILM
+333 MTFKWLVVLAVILM
-347 LGYHLGNEFFIRLFT
+347 GVYAAGNEFFIRLFT
-362 NIEEVVAMAVT
+362 NLDEVVAMALT

-405 NMMLMALLVFYL
+405 NMMLLALAVFYL
-417 LQWQLVPL
+417 LQWQLVPKI
-425 WGNSGLWLA
+425 GNSGLWLA
-434 LLGFMLSQSIILLFY
+434 LLGFMAAQSVILLYY
-449 LSSLRREFA
+449 LKSLRKEFTD

>member
-1 MNLLTD
+1 MNLLTN

-78 ADKRLGM
+78 ADRELGT

-94 AMLISA
+94 ALLISLA
-100 CCILFQKPILELYL
+100 CIIFQKPILESYL
-114 AMIGAAPEVNLLCR
+114 AMIGAAPEVNDLCR
-128 DAVFSGAMFLLR
+128 
-140 LDPAAREVAG
+140 E
-150 IYYDILIWT
+150 YYYILIWG
-159 APLTLLNYAIL
+159 APLVLGNYVAL

-202 WLHMDITGVA
+202 GLHMDIVGVA

-223 ILSVVLMYYYGDFD
+223 VLSVVLMYYYGEFD
-237 YKALPWSELLD
+237 YKNLPWGELLD
-248 WREFIGML
+248 WRTFIGML
-256 QVNVNLMIRT
+256 KVNVNLMIRT

-289 ANAVLLQLKDIMSY
+289 ANAVPLQLKDIMSY
-303 LIDGMANGTAI
+303 LIDGMANGAAI

-319 VGAKNG
+319 VGAKSG
-325 KLFAATIK
+325 AGLDAAIR
-333 MTFKWLVVLAAILM
+333 MTFKWLVVLAVMLM
-347 LGYHLGNEFFIRLFT
+347 GVYAAGNEFFIRLFT
-362 NIEEVVAMAVT
+362 NIDEVVAMAMT

-405 NMMLMALLVFYL
+405 NMMLLALAVFYL
-417 LQWQLVPL
+417 LQWQLVPII
-425 WGNSGLWLA
+425 GNSGLWLA
-434 LLGFMLSQSIILLFY
+434 LLGFMAAQSVILLYY
-449 LSSLRREFA
+449 LKSLRKEFTD

>member
-1 MNLLTD
+1 MNLLTN

-78 ADKRLGM
+78 ADRELGT

-94 AMLISA
+94 ALLISLA
-100 CCILFQKPILELYL
+100 CIVFQKPILESYL
-114 AMIGAAPEVNLLCR
+114 AMIGAAPEVNDLCR
-128 DAVFSGAMFLLR
+128 
-140 LDPAAREVAG
+140 E
-150 IYYDILIWT
+150 YYYILIWG
-159 APLTLLNYAIL
+159 APLVLGNYVAL

-202 WLHMDITGVA
+202 GLHMDIVGVA

-223 ILSVVLMYYYGDFD
+223 VISVVLMYYYGEFD
-237 YKALPWSELLD
+237 YKNLPWGELLD
-248 WREFIGML
+248 WRTFIGML
-256 QVNVNLMIRT
+256 KVNVNLMIRT

-303 LIDGMANGTAI
+303 LIDGMANGAAI

-319 VGAKNG
+319 VGAKSG
-325 KLFAATIK
+325 AGLDAAIR
-333 MTFKWLVVLAAILM
+333 MTFKWLVVLAVILM
-347 LGYHLGNEFFIRLFT
+347 GVYAAVNEFFIRLFT
-362 NIEEVVAMAVT
+362 NIDEVVAMAMT
-373 YNVFVLFYPVCA
+373 YNAFVLFYPVCA

-405 NMMLMALLVFYL
+405 NMMLLALAVFYL
-417 LQWQLVPL
+417 LQWQLVPKI
-425 WGNSGLWLA
+425 GNSGLWLA
-434 LLGFMLSQSIILLFY
+434 LLGFMAAQSVILLYY
-449 LSSLRREFA
+449 LKSLRKEFTD

>member
-1 MNLLTD
+1 MNLLTN

-78 ADKRLGM
+78 ADRELGT

-94 AMLISA
+94 ALLISIA
-100 CCILFQKPILELYL
+100 CIVLQKPILEGYL
-114 AMIGAAPEVNLLCR
+114 AMIGAAPEVNALCR
-128 DAVFSGAMFLLR
+128 
-140 LDPAAREVAG
+140 E
-150 IYYDILIWT
+150 YYYILIWG
-159 APLTLLNYAIL
+159 APLVLGNYVAL

-202 WLHMDITGVA
+202 GLHMDIVGVA

-223 ILSVVLMYYYGDFD
+223 VISVVLMYYYGEFD
-237 YKALPWSELLD
+237 YKNLPWGELLD
-248 WREFIGML
+248 WRTFIGML
-256 QVNVNLMIRT
+256 KVNVNLMIRT

-303 LIDGMANGTAI
+303 LIDGMANGAAI

-319 VGAKNG
+319 VGAKSGAGLN
-325 KLFAATIK
+325 AAIK
-333 MTFKWLVVLAAILM
+333 MTFKWLVVLAAMLM
-347 LGYHLGNEFFIRLFT
+347 GVYAAGNEFFIRLFT
-362 NIEEVVAMAVT
+362 NIDEVVAMAMT

-405 NMMLMALLVFYL
+405 NMMLLALAVFYL
-417 LQWQLVPL
+417 LQWQLVPKI
-425 WGNSGLWLA
+425 GNSGLWLA
-434 LLGFMLSQSIILLFY
+434 LLGFMAAQSVILLYY
-449 LSSLRREFA
+449 LKSLRKEFTD

>member
-1 MNLLTD
+1 M
-7 REYLGLTVPF
+7 
-17 MLSTMTQPLMGAVN
+17 
-31 TAVMGQLPDPKY
+31 
-43 IAAVSLGAILF
+43 F

-78 ADKRLGM
+78 ADRELGT

-94 AMLISA
+94 ALLISLA
-100 CCILFQKPILELYL
+100 CIVFQKPILESYL
-114 AMIGAAPEVNLLCR
+114 AMIGAAPEVNDLCR
-128 DAVFSGAMFLLR
+128 
-140 LDPAAREVAG
+140 E
-150 IYYDILIWT
+150 YYYILIWG
-159 APLTLLNYAIL
+159 APLVLGNYVAL

-202 WLHMDITGVA
+202 GLHMDIVGVA

-223 ILSVVLMYYYGDFD
+223 VLSVVLMYYYGEFD
-237 YKALPWSELLD
+237 YKNLPWGELLD
-248 WREFIGML
+248 WRTFIGML
-256 QVNVNLMIRT
+256 KVNVNLMIRT

-303 LIDGMANGTAI
+303 LIDGMANGAAI

-319 VGAKNG
+319 VGAKSG
-325 KLFAATIK
+325 AGLDAAIR
-333 MTFKWLVVLAAILM
+333 MTFKWLVVLAVMLM
-347 LGYHLGNEFFIRLFT
+347 GVYAAGNEFFIRLFT
-362 NIEEVVAMAVT
+362 NIDEVVAMAMT

-405 NMMLMALLVFYL
+405 NMMLLALAVFYL
-417 LQWQLVPL
+417 LQWQLVPAI
-425 WGNSGLWLA
+425 GNSGLWLA
-434 LLGFMLSQSIILLFY
+434 LLGFMAAQSVILLYY
-449 LSSLRREFA
+449 LKSLRKEFTD

>member
-1 MNLLTD
+1 MNLLTN

-78 ADKRLGM
+78 ADRELGT

-94 AMLISA
+94 ALLISLA
-100 CCILFQKPILELYL
+100 CIVLQKPILEGYL
-114 AMIGAAPEVNLLCR
+114 AMIGAAPEVNALCR
-128 DAVFSGAMFLLR
+128 
-140 LDPAAREVAG
+140 E
-150 IYYDILIWT
+150 YYYILIWG
-159 APLTLLNYAIL
+159 APLVLGNYVAL

-202 WLHMDITGVA
+202 GLHMDIVGVA

-223 ILSVVLMYYYGDFD
+223 VISVVLMYYYGEFD
-237 YKALPWSELLD
+237 YKNLPWGELLD
-248 WREFIGML
+248 WRTFIGML
-256 QVNVNLMIRT
+256 KVNVNLMIRT

-303 LIDGMANGTAI
+303 LIDGMANGAAI

-319 VGAKNG
+319 VGAKSG
-325 KLFAATIK
+325 AGLDAAIK
-333 MTFKWLVVLAAILM
+333 MTFKWLVVLAVILM
-347 LGYHLGNEFFIRLFT
+347 GVYAAGNEFFIRLFT
-362 NIEEVVAMAVT
+362 NIDEVVAMALT

-405 NMMLMALLVFYL
+405 NMMLLALAVFYL
-417 LQWQLVPL
+417 LQWQLVPQI
-425 WGNSGLWLA
+425 GNSGLWLA
-434 LLGFMLSQSIILLFY
+434 LLGFMAAQSVILLYY
-449 LSSLRREFA
+449 LKSLRKEFTD

>member
-1 MNLLTD
+1 MNLLTN

-78 ADKRLGM
+78 ADRELGT

-94 AMLISA
+94 ALLISLA
-100 CCILFQKPILELYL
+100 CIVFQKPILESYL
-114 AMIGAAPEVNLLCR
+114 AMIGAAPEVNALCR
-128 DAVFSGAMFLLR
+128 
-140 LDPAAREVAG
+140 E
-150 IYYDILIWT
+150 YYYILIWG
-159 APLTLLNYAIL
+159 APLVLGNYVAL

-202 WLHMDITGVA
+202 GLHMDIVGVA

-223 ILSVVLMYYYGDFD
+223 VLSVVLMYYYGEFD
-237 YKALPWSELLD
+237 YKNLPWGELLD
-248 WREFIGML
+248 WRTFIGML
-256 QVNVNLMIRT
+256 KVNVNLMIRT

-303 LIDGMANGTAI
+303 LIDGMANGAAI

-319 VGAKNG
+319 VGAKSG
-325 KLFAATIK
+325 AGLDAAIR
-333 MTFKWLVVLAAILM
+333 MTFKWLVVLAVILM
-347 LGYHLGNEFFIRLFT
+347 GVYAAGNEFFIRLFT
-362 NIEEVVAMAVT
+362 NLDEVVAMALT

-405 NMMLMALLVFYL
+405 NMMLLALAVFYL
-417 LQWQLVPL
+417 LQWQLVPKI
-425 WGNSGLWLA
+425 GNSGLWLA
-434 LLGFMLSQSIILLFY
+434 LLGFMAAQSVILLYY
-449 LSSLRREFA
+449 LKSLRKEFTD